1 MKKRPNFQIH
11 LEFNP
16 FMYNVTTLCMKEL
29 KNKDKNF
36 TIKWSVSETASP
48 YTCGTKWCN
57 LCLTEKLL
65 IANADFKKLL
75 NKKSETIWKVVGN
88 AATWRTFQKAQ
99 GKFFCH
105 FYVPFFTYFW
115 HLKFTFSLWKVPRS
129 LHFPLL

>member
-48 YTCGTKWCN
+48 YTCGTK
-57 LCLTEKLL
+57 
-65 IANADFKKLL
+65 
-75 NKKSETIWKVVGN
+75 
-88 AATWRTFQKAQ
+88 
-99 GKFFCH
+99 
-105 FYVPFFTYFW
+105 
-115 HLKFTFSLWKVPRS
+115 
-129 LHFPLL
+129 